1 MRFKNIIYDINPEI
15 KINILMVSN
24 LSCDNIFIE
33 DDITI
38 RKNLSY
44 DINEYD
50 YFNDDTN
57 RTKQAIY
64 DFP

>member
-1 MRFKNIIYDINPEI
+1 
-15 KINILMVSN
+15 MVSN